1 MIQETQKIRINK
13 LLSQAGVASRREAEK
28 LIHAGSVILNG
39 KTVTE
44 PGQTMLP
51 GTDHLTVE
59 GRKIHFKHAV
69 KTKVYALHKPRN
81 CITTLND
88 PEGRKTV
95 KDFFPRDSGR
105 LFPVGRLDYD
115 AEGLL
120 LLTNDGML
128 AHRLMHPRHKVWK
141 SYFVKVKGL
150 VTEEIMRTLRKGPKI
165 DGRKHQPLRVKPI
178 HKINDKMWLEV
189 SLREGTNQQIKKMF
203 LESGHRVLKIKRFKI
218 GRVELGEL
226 MPGASRILT
235 SEELDELFKDTEG

>member
-1 MIQETQKIRINK
+1 MIQEKEKIRINK

-28 LIHAGSVILNG
+28 LIYSGSVMLNG
-39 KTVTE
+39 KKVTE

-51 GTDHLTVE
+51 GKDHLMVE
-59 GRKIHFKHAV
+59 GRKILFKQGV
-69 KTKVYALHKPRN
+69 KTKVYALNKPKN

-88 PEGRKTV
+88 PQGRKTV

-105 LFPVGRLDYD
+105 LFPIGRLDYD

-150 VTEEIMRTLRKGPKI
+150 VSEEIMRNLRKGPEI
-165 DGRKHQPLRVKPI
+165 RGRKHQPLQVKPV

-203 LESGHRVLKIKRFKI
+203 LEAGHRVLKIKRFKI

-226 MPGASRILT
+226 SPGTSRILT
-235 SEELDELFKDTEG
+235 SEELEELYRDTDG